1 MLIFY
6 FLEKGLGIVF
16 PPYLVYDL
24 SRKMFAMLCYINRTN
39 FVPSF
44 PLLLEILNNICIAIL
59 SFQGCDVIIFEIKF
73 LKFFIICKGL
83 SDAKNY
89 FRP

>member
-24 SRKMFAMLCYINRTN
+24 SRKMFAMLCYINWTN
-39 FVPSF
+39 FIPSF
-44 PLLLEILNNICIAIL
+44 LLLLEILNNICIAII
-59 SFQGCDVIIFEIKF
+59 SFQGCDVIIFEIN
-73 LKFFIICKGL
+73 LINIICEI
-83 SDAKNY
+83 KNI
-89 FRP
+89 FHHL